1 MALHYYQNQL
11 LAVCMTCFIT
21 TSTFA
26 ANEKSTEFRAELA
39 IGAEYDSNVTVDE
52 VDLNSSQGDYALTLN
67 ANVGL
72 HSQLSEKAELDL
84 SYDYS
89 QSSYAEFSQ
98 VNRQT
103 HILGSSLDFTH
114 REIDSGISLFY
125 IVSNLDHKKFLE
137 FYRVSPSISG
147 FLAKKWFG
155 RAAYIYSDKVIEER
169 RARSAISNAGEID
182 IYYFR
187 RGLRSYFNFG
197 YQYKN
202 EDAHASEFDYKSGN
216 LKLRYIHRVD
226 LFSRV
231 AIFQLAFRYEDRDYS
246 SDTPSIEKERRDQ
259 RQRWRAELKVPVITN
274 GEIQF
279 YAGYSDYESNLPR
292 ADYRQDIVGTRF
304 IYRW

>member
-1 MALHYYQNQL
+1 MAY
-11 LAVCMTCFIT
+11 FIT

-26 ANEKSTEFRAELA
+26 ADERNTEFRAELA
-39 IGAEYDSNVTVDE
+39 IGAEYDSNVAVDE
-52 VDLNSSQGDYALTLN
+52 VDLNSSQSDYALTLD

-72 HSQLSEKAELDL
+72 HSQLSEKTELDL

-89 QSSYAEFSQ
+89 QSSYAEFSR
-98 VNRQT
+98 VDRQT
-103 HILGSSLDFTH
+103 HILGSSIDFDLG
-114 REIDSGISLFY
+114 ELDSGVSLFY
-125 IVSNLDHKKFLE
+125 IISKLDQKKFLE

-155 RAAYIYSDKVIEER
+155 RAAYIYSDKAIEER
-169 RARSAISNAGEID
+169 RGRSATSNAGEVD

-216 LKLRYIHRVD
+216 LKLRYVHRFD
-226 LFSRV
+226 LFSKV
-231 AIFQLAFRYEDRDYS
+231 AILQLAFRYEDRDYS

-259 RQRWRAELKVPVITN
+259 RQRWRAELKVPVIKN
-274 GEIQF
+274 GEMQF